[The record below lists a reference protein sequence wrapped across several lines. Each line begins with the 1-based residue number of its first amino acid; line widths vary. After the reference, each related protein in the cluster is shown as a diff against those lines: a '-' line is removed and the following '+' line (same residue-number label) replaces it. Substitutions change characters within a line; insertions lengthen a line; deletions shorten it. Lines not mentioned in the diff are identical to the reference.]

1 MTVAA
6 DRLAQGDRIA
16 AVARKVGYDNEF
28 AFAKA
33 FKRVRGIAPGQHRRR
48 STG

>member
-6 DRLAQGDRIA
+6 DLLEQGEFIA
-16 AVARKVGYDNEF
+16 NVAHRVGYDNEF

-33 FKRVRGIAPGQHRRR
+33 FKRGDCHGNPVAGRRGMP
-48 STG
+48 